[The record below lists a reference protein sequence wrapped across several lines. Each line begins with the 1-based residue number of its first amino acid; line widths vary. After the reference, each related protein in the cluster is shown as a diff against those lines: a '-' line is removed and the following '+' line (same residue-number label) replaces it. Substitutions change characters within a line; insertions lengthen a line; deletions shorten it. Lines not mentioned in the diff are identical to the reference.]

1 MIATEFENYL
11 IDYADTYLT
20 PAKDLAIFIDTH
32 NTDHVMLVL
41 ASNGFSRVPVITK
54 DRKYVGTISVSDI
67 IKYQSEHQLDVDE
80 LARLDISNMV
90 NKRIKTISISAN
102 LTDIMHQLVDSS
114 FLPVVTDDQ
123 TFMGIITR
131 KSILKAINSLLHN
144 FTATY
149 EIKKK

>member
-1 MIATEFENYL
+1 MIAKEFEDYL
-11 IDYADTYLT
+11 IHYADTYLT

-102 LTDIMHQLVDSS
+102 LTDIMHELVDSS